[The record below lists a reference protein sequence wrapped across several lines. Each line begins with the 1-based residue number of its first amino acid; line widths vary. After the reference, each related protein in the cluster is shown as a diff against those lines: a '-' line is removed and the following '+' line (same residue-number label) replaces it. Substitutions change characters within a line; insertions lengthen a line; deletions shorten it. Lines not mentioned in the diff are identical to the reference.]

1 MGTNSNSKNSAS
13 DFVESISS
21 RSEAKNEIQATLNA
35 ASSINIADTISKEQR
50 ASIFFVTFMENISK
64 MKAGYGNNSRIN
76 EAMNYLYKNEEV
88 EIVDVKT
95 GEMIK
100 VEGSMLESPSLYA
113 VLSGEKV
120 DIQKV
125 ENYSSDRIL
134 KTIENQLGENDVSSA
149 ISGSIASTTG
159 GIRGSIGRLIE
170 WGESAINGVLAKIIP
185 TIDNSLVNN
194 SFNSIKGVSG
204 GELLVEGA
212 VNVGKELAKASGA
225 TAGDAAAVKSYAKLT
240 NSILALDAEADRLN
254 RSPFDITSKNTFLGS
269 IVYKFAISMTKNGT
283 ILNKLAILPR
293 VTIGMFNNLM
303 PVTYANDEAE
313 SYLSNFGNCE
323 TLGNIGAVGSAGCTM
338 AATFDTST
346 LNDIYND
353 AGFINFVATNTIL
366 ENGVRKVKNNSML
379 MNFILYNDE
388 RITPVGV
395 VDGGI
400 LESLT
405 KKYGTITFVNNILDM
420 VKTSLNID
428 EDQKKI
434 ASGEMFVNSE
444 TNQEW
449 ENYKYAQRYVSLARA
464 QESLR
469 QFDGNE
475 TAYSDLKYFEG
486 TENPVVA
493 FLNDYKLIA
502 NN

>member
-1 MGTNSNSKNSAS
+1 
-13 DFVESISS
+13 
-21 RSEAKNEIQATLNA
+21 
-35 ASSINIADTISKEQR
+35 
-50 ASIFFVTFMENISK
+50 
-64 MKAGYGNNSRIN
+64 
-76 EAMNYLYKNEEV
+76 
-88 EIVDVKT
+88 
-95 GEMIK
+95 
-100 VEGSMLESPSLYA
+100 
-113 VLSGEKV
+113 
-120 DIQKV
+120 
-125 ENYSSDRIL
+125 
-134 KTIENQLGENDVSSA
+134 
-149 ISGSIASTTG
+149 
-159 GIRGSIGRLIE
+159 
-170 WGESAINGVLAKIIP
+170 
-185 TIDNSLVNN
+185 
-194 SFNSIKGVSG
+194 
-204 GELLVEGA
+204 
-212 VNVGKELAKASGA
+212 
-225 TAGDAAAVKSYAKLT
+225 
-240 NSILALDAEADRLN
+240 
-254 RSPFDITSKNTFLGS
+254 
-269 IVYKFAISMTKNGT
+269 
-283 ILNKLAILPR
+283 
-293 VTIGMFNNLM
+293 
-303 PVTYANDEAE
+303 
-313 SYLSNFGNCE
+313 
-323 TLGNIGAVGSAGCTM
+323 M